1 VVGSV
6 LEESAVATPIMRV
19 ATTRF
24 LNYPNQL
31 TKSNNIMDHTRNAL
45 IAGLA
50 IVSYLMLLAWNEDY
64 PQQTQQLSAELSSAP
79 AQNTLDLPE
88 ITNSNQPG
96 DLPLVQNASGATAT
110 SSTINNNLISISTP
124 VHEAKIDLL
133 GGDIVSI
140 SLPKYPISLDA
151 PEDPFVLLKN
161 DNSGLYVSRSG
172 LIGEN
177 GPDNNA
183 EGRPLYQS
191 AQSSYSLESGN
202 LSVDLVYTDP
212 AGVIITKRFTFSA
225 DDYLIN
231 VEYIIDNQ
239 SPAVWS
245 ANLFGDIKRD
255 RAPDPSSVGGFGLRD
270 FLGAALNLEDDP
282 YKKIDFDDIDDG
294 EPPYNVN
301 GGWIAFSQHY
311 FLSSWIPQQDQI
323 NTYTTRRN
331 NAGEYLMG
339 FVSPATSVAPGEVQT
354 IEAGFWA
361 GPKDQYRLE
370 EIHQDLDLTIDYG
383 WLWFIAQ
390 PIFWLL
396 MQING
401 AIGNYGWSI
410 IGLTIVIKILFMRLS
425 ASSYRSMAKMRRLAP
440 KINQL
445 KDRYGEDKQKLMQA
459 QMELWKKEK
468 VNPFGGCLPMLL
480 QMPVLIGIYWVLMK
494 SIELRQAPFLL
505 WYTDLSVMDPYF
517 ILPLIMGASMFV
529 SQLLSPMATS
539 DPVQAKVMKFM
550 PVIFTVF
557 FLWFPAG
564 LVLYWLVSNVFNIAQ
579 QSYIIRSVNKSYE
592 TKAA

>member
-1 VVGSV
+1 
-6 LEESAVATPIMRV
+6 
-19 ATTRF
+19 
-24 LNYPNQL
+24 
-31 TKSNNIMDHTRNAL
+31 MDHTRNAL

-50 IVSYLMLLAWNEDY
+50 LVSYLMLLAWNEDY
-64 PQQTQQLSAELSSAP
+64 PQQVQQQQSTELVST
-79 AQNTLDLPE
+79 AQNSLDLPD
-88 ITNSNQPG
+88 TSNTAQSA
-96 DLPLVQNASGATAT
+96 DLPQVQTAST
-110 SSTINNNLISISTP
+110 STPGNNVNSINSALITVTTP
-124 VHEAKIDLL
+124 VHEATIDLL
-133 GGDIVSI
+133 GGDIVSLT
-140 SLPKYPISLDA
+140 LPKFPTSLET

-161 DNSGLYVSRSG
+161 DNSGIYVSRSG
-172 LIGEN
+172 LIGED
-177 GPDNNA
+177 GPDA
-183 EGRPLYQS
+183 SSDGRPLYQS
-191 AQSSYSLESGN
+191 SQTSYALESGD
-202 LSVDLVYTDP
+202 LSVDLLYTDP
-212 AGVIITKRFTFSA
+212 AGVNITKRFTFSA
-225 DDYLIN
+225 DDYLID
-231 VEYIIDNQ
+231 VEYLIDNQ
-239 SPAVWS
+239 SQALWS
-245 ANLFGDIKRD
+245 ANLFGDLKRD
-255 RAPDPSSVGGFGLRD
+255 GAPDPSTVGGFGLRD
-270 FLGAALNLEDDP
+270 FLGAAVNLEDDP
-282 YKKIDFDDIDDG
+282 YKKIDFGDIDDG
-294 EPPYNVN
+294 EPSYNVN

-323 NTYTTRRN
+323 NTYSTRKN
-331 NAGEYLMG
+331 NAGEYLIG
-339 FVSPATSVAPGEVQT
+339 FVSPATSVAPGETQT
-354 IEAGFWA
+354 VSAGFWA

-410 IGLTIVIKILFMRLS
+410 IGLTIVIKVLFMRLS

-445 KDRYGEDKQKLMQA
+445 KDRYGDDKQKLMQA

-468 VNPFGGCLPMLL
+468 VNPLGGCLPMLL

-494 SIELRQAPFLL
+494 SIELRQAPFML
-505 WYTDLSVMDPYF
+505 WYNDLSVMDPYF
-517 ILPLIMGASMFV
+517 ILPLIMGASMFI

-592 TKAA
+592 NKTA

>member
-1 VVGSV
+1 
-6 LEESAVATPIMRV
+6 
-19 ATTRF
+19 
-24 LNYPNQL
+24 
-31 TKSNNIMDHTRNAL
+31 MDHTRNAL

-50 IVSYLMLLAWNEDY
+50 LVSYLMLLAWNEDY
-64 PQQTQQLSAELSSAP
+64 PQQVQQQQSTELVST
-79 AQNTLDLPE
+79 AQNSLDLPD
-88 ITNSNQPG
+88 TSNTAQSA
-96 DLPLVQNASGATAT
+96 DLPQVQTAST
-110 SSTINNNLISISTP
+110 STPGNNVNSINSALITVTTP
-124 VHEAKIDLL
+124 VHEATIDLL
-133 GGDIVSI
+133 GGDIVSLT
-140 SLPKYPISLDA
+140 LPKFPTSLET

-161 DNSGLYVSRSG
+161 DNSGIYVSRSG

-177 GPDNNA
+177 GPDA
-183 EGRPLYQS
+183 SSDGRPLYQS
-191 AQSSYSLESGN
+191 SQTSYALESGD
-202 LSVDLVYTDP
+202 LSVDLLYTDP
-212 AGVIITKRFTFSA
+212 AGVNITKRFTFSA
-225 DDYLIN
+225 DDYLID
-231 VEYIIDNQ
+231 VEYLIDNQ
-239 SPAVWS
+239 SQALWS
-245 ANLFGDIKRD
+245 ANLFGDLKRD
-255 RAPDPSSVGGFGLRD
+255 GAPDPSTVGGFGLRD
-270 FLGAALNLEDDP
+270 FLGAAVNLEDDP
-282 YKKIDFDDIDDG
+282 YKKIDFGDIDDG
-294 EPPYNVN
+294 EPSYNVN

-323 NTYTTRRN
+323 NTYSTRKN
-331 NAGEYLMG
+331 NAGEYLIG
-339 FVSPATSVAPGEVQT
+339 FVSPATSVAPGETQT
-354 IEAGFWA
+354 VSAGFWA

-410 IGLTIVIKILFMRLS
+410 IGLTIVIKVLFMRLS

-445 KDRYGEDKQKLMQA
+445 KDRYGDDKQKLMQA

-468 VNPFGGCLPMLL
+468 VNPLGGCLPMLL

-494 SIELRQAPFLL
+494 SIELRQAPFML
-505 WYTDLSVMDPYF
+505 WYNDLSVMDPYF
-517 ILPLIMGASMFV
+517 ILPLIMGASMFI

-592 TKAA
+592 NKTA

>member
-1 VVGSV
+1 MAGSA
-6 LEESAVATPIMRV
+6 LKESAGVTLIIKA
-19 ATTRF
+19 ATTRCQ
-24 LNYPNQL
+24 NCPNQL
-31 TKSNNIMDHTRNAL
+31 TESKNIMDHTRNAL

-50 IVSYLMLLAWNEDY
+50 LVSYLMLLAWNEDY
-64 PQQTQQLSAELSSAP
+64 PQQAQQLSAEQVSVPS
-79 AQNTLDLPE
+79 QNSFDLPE
-88 ITNSNQPG
+88 ATNNNRPS
-96 DLPLVQNASGATAT
+96 DLPQVQNESSLTNPA
-110 SSTINNNLISISTP
+110 SSTNNTLISISTP
-124 VHEAKIDLL
+124 VHQAKIDLL
-133 GGDIVSI
+133 GGDIVSL
-140 SLPKYPISLDA
+140 SLPKYPTSLDT

-191 AQSSYSLESGN
+191 SQSSYSLESGE
-202 LSVDLVYTDP
+202 LSVDLIYTDP
-212 AGVIITKRFTFSA
+212 TGVMITKRFIFSA

-231 VEYIIDNQ
+231 VEYIVDNQ
-239 SPAVWS
+239 SQAVWS

-255 RAPDPSSVGGFGLRD
+255 RSPDPSSVGGFGLRD

-282 YKKIDFDDIDDG
+282 YKKVDFDDIDDG
-294 EPPYNVN
+294 EPSYQVN

-323 NTYTTRRN
+323 NTYSTRRN
-331 NAGEYLMG
+331 NAGEYLIG
-339 FVSPATSVAPGEVQT
+339 FVSPATSVAPGEVRS

-410 IGLTIVIKILFMRLS
+410 IGTTIVIKILFMRLS

-445 KDRYGEDKQKLMQA
+445 KDRYGDDKQKLMQA

-494 SIELRQAPFLL
+494 SVELRQAPFLL

-517 ILPLIMGASMFV
+517 ILPLIMGASMFI

-564 LVLYWLVSNVFNIAQ
+564 LVLYWLVSNIFNIAQ